1 VVVCVLSFF
10 TSLGT
15 DGEFGHH
22 DMQDSLLSKSAQVL
36 TPLLAPMDVK
46 EDNWQASVGIITGLF
61 AKEAL
66 VATFNSLCS
75 SVLQAPTAP
84 EPMPVLW
91 QRALASISDNLQ
103 GIAADN
109 PLGTD
114 IGDVSSVEVAAQAQG
129 IIPITLIK

>member
-66 VATFNSLCS
+66 YQLH
-75 SVLQAPTAP
+75 
-84 EPMPVLW
+84 
-91 QRALASISDNLQ
+91 
-103 GIAADN
+103 
-109 PLGTD
+109 
-114 IGDVSSVEVAAQAQG
+114 
-129 IIPITLIK
+129 

>member
-1 VVVCVLSFF
+1 MV
-10 TSLGT
+10 
-15 DGEFGHH
+15 
-22 DMQDSLLSKSAQVL
+22 
-36 TPLLAPMDVK
+36 
-46 EDNWQASVGIITGLF
+46 
-61 AKEAL
+61 L